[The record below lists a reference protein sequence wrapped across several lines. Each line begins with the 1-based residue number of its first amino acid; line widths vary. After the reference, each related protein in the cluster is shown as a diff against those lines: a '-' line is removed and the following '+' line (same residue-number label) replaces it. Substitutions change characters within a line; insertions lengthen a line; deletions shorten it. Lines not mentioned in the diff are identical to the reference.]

1 MSEQKALRYEN
12 FTAKSLAIFGDREL
26 YDNILKDIGGKW
38 NPRMK
43 PQPGWYIDKSQEDKL
58 KKLIVEINGTSS
70 KLPEEVVK
78 VNPVVKEKRKY
89 TKKVKDLPVLSEIP
103 ESKVDVVKPKNVDV
117 VKPKKSEVVVV
128 ESKPKKSEVVV
139 VESKP
144 KKSESKSVLD
154 EDLGDSKKEEAHDEE
169 AHDEDEDSED
179 EDSED
184 EDSEDEDLGDSKKEE
199 AHDEDSN
206 KSEANIDDE
215 DSNKSEA
222 KDEHDKTENT
232 EDVETNSLL
241 VNNEKM
247 REQVVISEQIEN
259 TLEKRRVKNPNHNI
273 TKKSRE
279 KFINNYVNSD
289 DDIDE
294 EESRDMLEKYQ
305 NLFLYFKT
313 YSEKPEKFNEDKVK
327 NLKKQTI

>member
-1 MSEQKALRYEN
+1 M
-12 FTAKSLAIFGDREL
+12 
-26 YDNILKDIGGKW
+26 
-38 NPRMK
+38 
-43 PQPGWYIDKSQEDKL
+43 
-58 KKLIVEINGTSS
+58 
-70 KLPEEVVK
+70 
-78 VNPVVKEKRKY
+78 
-89 TKKVKDLPVLSEIP
+89 
-103 ESKVDVVKPKNVDV
+103 
-117 VKPKKSEVVVV
+117 
-128 ESKPKKSEVVV
+128 
-139 VESKP
+139 
-144 KKSESKSVLD
+144 
-154 EDLGDSKKEEAHDEE
+154 
-169 AHDEDEDSED
+169 
-179 EDSED
+179 
-184 EDSEDEDLGDSKKEE
+184 GDSKKEE